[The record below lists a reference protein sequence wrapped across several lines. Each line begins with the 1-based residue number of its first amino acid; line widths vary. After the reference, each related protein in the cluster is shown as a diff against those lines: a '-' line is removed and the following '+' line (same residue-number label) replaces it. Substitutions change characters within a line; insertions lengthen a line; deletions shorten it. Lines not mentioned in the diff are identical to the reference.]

1 MTQDQSNGNEKPDQ
15 TRDEEDSLTLMQL
28 IGSALAAGFGVQS
41 SANRKR
47 DFSKGKPSQFITI
60 GILFTVLFV
69 VIMVGIVNLVLSSVG
84 A

>member
-1 MTQDQSNGNEKPDQ
+1 MNDDTDNPDSQAEDEKG
-15 TRDEEDSLTLMQL
+15 LTLLQL

-69 VIMVGIVNLVLSSVG
+69 LIMVGIVNLVLSTVG
-84 A
+84 G

>member
-1 MTQDQSNGNEKPDQ
+1 MNDDTDNPDSQ
-15 TRDEEDSLTLMQL
+15 AEDEDGLTLLQL

-69 VIMVGIVNLVLSSVG
+69 LIMVGIVNLVLSTVG
-84 A
+84 G